1 MPSSTLTIDE
11 RALTTIAKAA
21 VLSVRGT
28 SAVSKVAGRDLPRVD
43 VRLDAE
49 RKTANVEAFI
59 AATWPS
65 PVTDLTGVVREAI
78 REWLDTYAGIE
89 ALRVNV
95 VVSELVRGQRV
106 TTLQAPTPP
115 SLFNPKAIERPAVE
129 PRVKHVVAEA
139 AEPRIHH
146 RIQEVKEPKVH
157 RSMGEPVQPKV
168 RRGLKEA
175 IKPRVDARN
184 TSNVIEP
191 RVDARNTSRVIEPK
205 VDQRHTA
212 RVIEPK
218 INSVLDGIPE
228 PKVEDYRVKQHD
240 LQPVVAPGVPEIE
253 ISRPKEQRLHK
264 AEAPAPFELAP
275 IRVIPVDLKRG
286 FADRASEGARRG

>member
-78 REWLDTYAGIE
+78 REWLETYAGVE

-95 VVSELVRGQRV
+95 VVSELVRGQRLS
-106 TTLQAPTPP
+106 TLQAPTPP
-115 SLFNPKAIERPAVE
+115 SLFHPKAIEREAIE
-129 PRVKHVVAEA
+129 PRVHHVVAEA
-139 AEPRIHH
+139 KEPRVHH
-146 RIQEVKEPKVH
+146 RIQDVQEPRV
-157 RSMGEPVQPKV
+157 RRGITEPVQPKV
-168 RRGLKEA
+168 RRGIAEP
-175 IKPRVDARN
+175 IRPRVDARN
-184 TSNVIEP
+184 TSKVIEP
-191 RVDARNTSRVIEPK
+191 RVDAVNTSRVIEPK
-205 VDQRHTA
+205 INQRNTA

-218 INSVLDGIPE
+218 INSVLDGLPE

-240 LQPVVAPGVPEIE
+240 LNPVVAPGVPEVK
-253 ISRPKEQRLHK
+253 ISRPKEQPLKK
-264 AEAPAPFELAP
+264 AEAPAAFELAP

-286 FADRASEGARRG
+286 FADRTSEGARRG